1 MPGTRAKVIQ
11 VRIATSVAH
20 DGGTVMAA
28 PAGDNWKVEC
38 DSTFWEREQT
48 FKLKHV
54 ETKQVG
60 PPYAALQAT
69 PELEIT
75 HSRTIYPHHAAAL
88 VPSLHRLAQ
97 VQPSHRWA
105 ARGVRCQ
112 PRQPALRVEAC
123 RGLLRQARAVVL

>member
-54 ETKQVG
+54 ETKKVRPRMLPCKQRRS
-60 PPYAALQAT
+60 LKSLTQ
-69 PELEIT
+69 E
-75 HSRTIYPHHAAAL
+75 
-88 VPSLHRLAQ
+88 PSTLTMRLH
-97 VQPSHRWA
+97 
-105 ARGVRCQ
+105 
-112 PRQPALRVEAC
+112 
-123 RGLLRQARAVVL
+123 